1 VRRRSLGPVRP
12 VRRSSRLCAL
22 AAIVAQLLAS
32 SPSRAEKPEPA
43 VAFVTG
49 ACVFL
54 AGFAAGGL
62 LLGTSQGDD
71 ARTSAGWVAIEAGFV
86 LAPLVS
92 HGVEGEWT
100 RGMAFAAPPAA
111 MLAGTAV
118 IIGVDPS
125 GIDHGQIGARLPAW
139 SFLTVGLI
147 TGIVGVID
155 STLADTRARAV
166 SRALA
171 RALSVTP
178 TAGPGQLG
186 LRLEATL

>member
-1 VRRRSLGPVRP
+1 VRGRSLAPVRR

-22 AAIVAQLLAS
+22 AAIVAQVLAS

-43 VAFVTG
+43 IAFLTG
-49 ACVFL
+49 ASVLL

-62 LLGTSQGDD
+62 LLGTSPSDD

-92 HGVEGEWT
+92 HGVEGEWA
-100 RGMAFAAPPAA
+100 RGAAFAAPPAA

-125 GIDHGQIGARLPAW
+125 GIDHGRIGARLPAW
-139 SFLTVGLI
+139 SFLTVGLV
-147 TGIVGVID
+147 TGIAGVID
-155 STLADTRARAV
+155 SAFADTRARSV
-166 SRALA
+166 SRAFL
-171 RALSVTP
+171 VTP
-178 TAGPGQLG
+178 TAAPGQLG
-186 LRLEATL
+186 LRLEAAL